1 MNGQMLGENL
11 QAATVLA
18 ISDVEGEIWLDWQNA
33 EAQPV
38 VTPQLAYLMNDI
50 LSDGSA
56 RWQSLGTNNVLDVGF
71 PTAAKIGRVEDD
83 FSAWTVGYT
92 PERVAL
98 VWMAANE
105 SFDPEVAAGM
115 WHALI
120 KKANETLP
128 PTGWDAPIGI
138 TKMDVCDPSGLLP
151 TADCPNI
158 VSDIFLNGSEPSQY
172 DNLYRSFSVNR
183 ETGYLATVFTS
194 PALIEEKT
202 YIVIPAEAQA
212 WADAAGVE
220 LAPTDYDAILAPPR
234 LADAHFTAPELFADV
249 SGNLAIRGTA
259 SGSDFEYYRVQVGQG
274 LNPQSWLQI
283 GEDVYTPV
291 ENDLLA
297 LWDTSTLSGL
307 YAIQL
312 LVVHTDQRV
321 EIATT
326 QISIDNEYPSIEM
339 IYPLQGEKVDYLR
352 NKQIEIQV
360 NADDNLGVESVAFY
374 LDYQQIGILTE
385 APYAW
390 TWAVTEGE
398 HFIQVVARDRAGNEV
413 EEAIEFVVER

>member
-1 MNGQMLGENL
+1 
-11 QAATVLA
+11 
-18 ISDVEGEIWLDWQNA
+18 
-33 EAQPV
+33 
-38 VTPQLAYLMNDI
+38 
-50 LSDGSA
+50 
-56 RWQSLGTNNVLDVGF
+56 
-71 PTAAKIGRVEDD
+71 
-83 FSAWTVGYT
+83 
-92 PERVAL
+92 
-98 VWMAANE
+98 
-105 SFDPEVAAGM
+105 
-115 WHALI
+115 
-120 KKANETLP
+120 
-128 PTGWDAPIGI
+128 
-138 TKMDVCDPSGLLP
+138 
-151 TADCPNI
+151 
-158 VSDIFLNGSEPSQY
+158 
-172 DNLYRSFSVNR
+172 
-183 ETGYLATVFTS
+183 
-194 PALIEEKT
+194 
-202 YIVIPAEAQA
+202 
-212 WADAAGVE
+212 
-220 LAPTDYDAILAPPR
+220 
-234 LADAHFTAPELFADV
+234 
-249 SGNLAIRGTA
+249 NLAIRGTA